1 MPTEPQTESYNQKDP
16 SASASQSLPSS
27 KGELLLPIISP
38 HLVPACWC
46 WLQLIKAL
54 FAGGVCGWRGGF
66 PTDVCGNLF
75 LLRFFFFPFL
85 ALGEFLGN
93 MHCIISAY
101 LKLLKLFFHEC
112 RK

>member
-54 FAGGVCGWRGGF
+54 FAGGVCGWHAGF

-75 LLRFFFFPFL
+75 LLRFFFFLFQPS
-85 ALGEFLGN
+85 GN
-93 MHCIISAY
+93 SWGICIVLSRLI
-101 LKLLKLFFHEC
+101 
-112 RK
+112 